1 MKQTINNSNSLV
13 MSYLN
18 LRKVIGI
25 LGVSLPFIL
34 LLGALIIFK
43 TGIIEASISDYYYTG
58 MGDIFVGTLFVMG
71 AFLLSYKG
79 YEKKD
84 DLAGDL
90 ACFFAIGI
98 ALFPTTPFLD
108 PTTIERIVGVVHL
121 VFASSFFLTLAYF
134 SLFLFTKTNPK
145 KPPTDRKLR
154 RNQIYR
160 ICGYTILI
168 AIALVVFVEVV
179 LPSNLEQIIS
189 AYKPIF
195 WLESIII
202 VAFGISWLTK
212 GEAILS
218 DHT

>member
-1 MKQTINNSNSLV
+1 M
-13 MSYLN
+13 
-18 LRKVIGI
+18 
-25 LGVSLPFIL
+25 
-34 LLGALIIFK
+34 
-43 TGIIEASISDYYYTG
+43 
-58 MGDIFVGTLFVMG
+58 
-71 AFLLSYKG
+71 
-79 YEKKD
+79 
-84 DLAGDL
+84 
-90 ACFFAIGI
+90 
-98 ALFPTTPFLD
+98 
-108 PTTIERIVGVVHL
+108 
-121 VFASSFFLTLAYF
+121 
-134 SLFLFTKTNPK
+134 FTKTNPK